1 MRLINHEAIA
11 FHRVGG
17 LDLTTRF
24 TDEEFP
30 QIDES
35 DWKVGSKAVEIVF
48 SSGSTLESSILVREF
63 VPRYGDVTGRRYTDG
78 NGNHQWI
85 NLPAYG
91 LIDPAAYLGL
101 ICVQIPN
108 QACHWAA
115 TQGRAHKEA
124 LRLIDAGIVSTES
137 HDPFCHFPHYAFLF
151 SQIKEEYRTFP
162 GRGSENPSY

>member
-151 SQIKEEYRTFP
+151 FSDK
-162 GRGSENPSY
+162 GRI